1 MAVLGI
7 VHKHVISVYGTA
19 FRVENLHSIAK
30 VGYEQLAVSVISD
43 GVDRLTVNL
52 HLKFEAARIGV
63 IAEQTVVCTNPETF
77 LAVPVDNVCT
87 RRCFRVSA
95 NFPVAVKPIYAV
107 VLYGAPGDAI
117 LALTDGG
124 HRPAYVRVLLR
135 EVPCCEFCLS
145 AGHKE

>member
-19 FRVENLHSIAK
+19 FRVENLHSLTK

-52 HLKFEAARIGV
+52 HLKLEIARIGV
-63 IAEQTVVCTNPETF
+63 IAEQAVVCTNPESPLT
-77 LAVPVDNVCT
+77 VPVDNVCT
-87 RRCFRVSA
+87 RRSFRVSA
-95 NFPVAVKPIYAV
+95 NLPVAVKPIYAV
-107 VLYGAPGDAI
+107 VLYSAPCDTI

-135 EVPCCEFCLS
+135 EV
-145 AGHKE
+145 